1 VRAVV
6 LDAEGTARPAESPEP
21 FGEGEL
27 VHVRAC
33 GLCGSDVE
41 KLGLSGRPG
50 AVLGH
55 EIAGTL
61 DDGTP
66 VTVMHR
72 VPCGECD
79 RCLAGHGSTCA
90 EFSLLRI
97 DPGGFAERLRASH
110 VVRLPDSLGELDAIW
125 VEPLACVLRAAH
137 RVPRG
142 TVHVVGCGAI
152 GRLWVQVLRERGDE
166 VTASDP
172 RADRLRHAFELG
184 ASPRRAEVGAAV
196 LTAHG
201 GLDDALEALAPGGT
215 LLVFASPVPGSL
227 DAVYRRELRVVGSRS
242 ALPEH
247 FHAALELLQSLS
259 LPPVDV
265 LPLERF
271 AEGVERYRSGAS
283 LKVAFAP

>member
-6 LDAEGTARPAESPEP
+6 LDADGAARPADCPEP
-21 FGEGEL
+21 AGDQTL

-41 KLGLSGRPG
+41 KLGVRGRAG

-55 EIAGTL
+55 EVAGEL
-61 DDGTP
+61 ADGTR

-72 VPCGECD
+72 VPCGECE

-90 EFSLLRI
+90 EFGRLRI

-110 VVRLPDSLGELDAIW
+110 VVPLPVALGELDGIW
-125 VEPLACVLRAAH
+125 VEPLACVLRAAD

-142 TVHVVGCGAI
+142 SVHVVGCGAI
-152 GRLWVQVLRERGDE
+152 GLLWVQVLLRRGDE
-166 VTASDP
+166 VSASDP
-172 RADRLRHAFELG
+172 RDDRLRRAFGLG
-184 ASPRRAEVGAAV
+184 AMVNGAEADATV

-201 GLDDALEALAPGGT
+201 GIVDALGRLTPGGT
-215 LLVFASPVPGSL
+215 LLLFASPSPASL
-227 DAVYRRELRVVGSRS
+227 DAVYRSELQVVGSRS
-242 ALPEH
+242 ALPHH
-247 FHAALELLQSLS
+247 FAAAIELLPSLT

-271 AEGVERYRSGAS
+271 AEGVARYRSGTS
-283 LKVAFAP
+283 MKVAFAP